1 MDHPGKEL
9 LTGAALPEQEHGR
22 GAHRDLLRLLLRFQQ
37 GTALADHLR
46 VLCLRELFLEDQI
59 LGDELPGLQRLPD
72 DYQEMVRVHRLLQ
85 EIERPFLDG
94 LHGALDRPVC
104 GHDDD
109 GDHGILVLDG
119 LQDFQARLPRQLEI
133 RSEEHTSELQ
143 SLAYLV
149 CRLLLEKKKKKITTS
164 LAREV
169 VPTLDFCRGFT
180 V

>member
-85 EIERPFLDG
+85 EIERPFLEDRKSTR
-94 LHGALDRPVC
+94 LNSSHGYISYAVFCL
-104 GHDDD
+104 
-109 GDHGILVLDG
+109 
-119 LQDFQARLPRQLEI
+119 
-133 RSEEHTSELQ
+133 
-143 SLAYLV
+143 
-149 CRLLLEKKKKKITTS
+149 KKKKHMK
-164 LAREV
+164 V
-169 VPTLDFCRGFT
+169 FT
-180 V
+180 HRISCAHNTEI